1 MKGCNAGGKDVSHMT
16 PLPISHPLP
25 IPRETLYS
33 YLARLA
39 ATWRTDAQ
47 QLAYDMG
54 ASFKRLMDQ
63 DDEAL
68 EMFSSWAKLS
78 PKVMAEMLS
87 WTGMRAGNVRMQFR
101 GELYVSRALRNPVV
115 RGCPMCLRE
124 DVAETDRPAH
134 KVMAMRGDWQFRDVM
149 ICVQHSH
156 PLVPLWQTEG
166 LRDRFDI
173 GARLQEISGEILS
186 GKFDQAPWVPSDY
199 DLWLDRRLQDGSD
212 TTWLAG
218 HPVFVVTTLCRLL
231 GQALS
236 KFDSAEGGDEFCHDH
251 SRGFDIMKAGKTAIR
266 EALDQIAA
274 MATDAQDEPSKTFGP
289 LYTRLNRDYVKE
301 ADFDPFRKI
310 LRECVL
316 DHWPYA
322 SGDVILGEALP
333 QRRKHSLRT
342 AASEIGVGAK
352 VLEHFLVEAGAIVAN
367 DPRPDS
373 RRLFDAHA
381 YTDLLAEIPTL
392 VGPIAMRQAMGATK
406 MELIALTEADLLRP
420 RTRVKKVKNPWRISD
435 GILLVNELSSGAIPV
450 QAEDTRWETLLRA
463 CRRREID
470 LGDLITRI
478 RDKSMPLGQRTGE
491 AGFHG
496 IVVPRSEVDAIAP
509 MPRAIAEDASEEL
522 PGMAAAEFGRSV
534 GLRDGGVFQSMIE
547 AGYVPASKIINPRTK
562 RPQYWMTPENMDT
575 FRRQFATLTTLAA
588 ETGQHRN
595 SLKGR
600 IASGRVA
607 RFSPEG
613 RDFGAVYLRDDVIKL
628 LGLE

>member
-1 MKGCNAGGKDVSHMT
+1 MM

-25 IPRETLYS
+25 VSRETLYS

-39 ATWRTDAQ
+39 ATWHTDAP

-54 ASFKRLMDQ
+54 ASFKRLIDQ
-63 DDEAL
+63 NDEAL
-68 EMFSSWAKLS
+68 EKFSSWADLS
-78 PKVMAEMLS
+78 PEAMAEMLS
-87 WTGMRAGNVRMQFR
+87 WTGMRAGNVRMRFR
-101 GELYVSRALRNPVV
+101 GELYVSRALRNPLI

-134 KVMAMRGDWQFRDVM
+134 EVMAMRGDWQFRDVM

-156 PLVPLWQTEG
+156 PLVPLWQTET

-173 GARLQEISGEILS
+173 GARLQEISEDILS
-186 GKFDQAPWVPSDY
+186 ETFDQAPWVPSTY
-199 DLWLDRRLQDGSD
+199 DLWLDQRLQDGSD
-212 TTWLAG
+212 TTWLADY
-218 HPVFVVTTLCRLL
+218 PVFVVTTLCRLL

-236 KFDSAEGGDEFCHDH
+236 KLDSAEGGDEFCRDH
-251 SRGFDIMKAGKTAIR
+251 SLGFDIMKAGKTAIR

-274 MATDAQDEPSKTFGP
+274 TATDAQDEPSKTFGP

-301 ADFDPFRKI
+301 ATFDPFRKL

-342 AASEIGVGAK
+342 AASETGVGAK
-352 VLEHFLVEAGAIVAN
+352 VLEHFLIEAGAITEN
-367 DPRPDS
+367 DPRPES
-373 RRLFDAHA
+373 RKLFDAESHA
-381 YTDLLAEIPTL
+381 DLLAEVPTL
-392 VGPIAMRQAMGATK
+392 VGPIAMRQAIGATK
-406 MELIALTEADLLRP
+406 MELIALEEADVLRP

-435 GILLVNELSSGAIPV
+435 GVLLVNELSSGAIPV
-450 QAEDTRWETLLRA
+450 QADDTRWETLLRA
-463 CRRREID
+463 CRRREIG
-470 LGDLITRI
+470 LGDLIARI
-478 RDKSMPLGQRTGE
+478 RDKSMTVGQRTGE

-496 IVVPRSEVDAIAP
+496 IVVPRSEVDAIAS
-509 MPRAIAEDASEEL
+509 MPRAIPEDVSEEL
-522 PGMAAAEFGRSV
+522 RGMAAAEFGRSV

-562 RPQYWMTPENMDT
+562 RSQYWMTPEDMAT
-575 FRRQFATLTTLAA
+575 FRRQFATLTTLVA
-588 ETGQHRN
+588 ETGLHRN
-595 SLKGR
+595 SLKGQ
-600 IASGRVA
+600 IASGRVT

-613 RDFGAVYLRDDVIKL
+613 RHFGAVYLRDDVTDV
-628 LGLE
+628 LGLD

>member
-1 MKGCNAGGKDVSHMT
+1 M
-16 PLPISHPLP
+16 
-25 IPRETLYS
+25 
-33 YLARLA
+33 
-39 ATWRTDAQ
+39 
-47 QLAYDMG
+47 AYDMG

-68 EMFSSWAKLS
+68 EMFSSWANLS
-78 PKVMAEMLS
+78 PEAMAEMLS
-87 WTGMRAGNVRMQFR
+87 WTGMRAGNVRMRFR

-124 DVAETDRPAH
+124 DVAGTDRPAH
-134 KVMAMRGDWQFRDVM
+134 EVMAMRGDWQFRDVM

-156 PLVPLWQTEG
+156 PLIPLWQTEV

-173 GARLQEISGEILS
+173 GARLQEISEDILS
-186 GKFDQAPWVPSDY
+186 GTFDQAPWVPSVY

-212 TTWLAG
+212 TTWLAD

-231 GQALS
+231 GQVLS
-236 KFDSAEGGDEFCHDH
+236 KLDSAEGGGVSCRDH
-251 SRGFDIMKAGKTAIR
+251 SRGFDIMKSGKTAIR

-274 MATDAQDEPSKTFGP
+274 TATDAQDEPSKTFGP
-289 LYTRLNRDYVKE
+289 LYTRLNRDYVNE
-301 ADFDPFRKI
+301 AQFDPFREI

-316 DHWPYA
+316 DHWPYP

-333 QRRKHSLRT
+333 RRRKHSLRT
-342 AASEIGVGAK
+342 AASETGVGAK
-352 VLEHFLVEAGAIVAN
+352 VLEHFLIEAGAIAEN
-367 DPRPDS
+367 DPRPES
-373 RRLFDAHA
+373 RKLFDAEDHA
-381 YTDLLAEIPTL
+381 NLLAEIPTL
-392 VGPIAMRQAMGATK
+392 VGPIAMREAIGATK
-406 MELIALTEADLLRP
+406 MELIALKEADVLRP
-420 RTRVKKVKNPWRISD
+420 RTRVEKVKNPWRISD
-435 GILLVNELSSGAIPV
+435 GISLVNELSSGVIPV
-450 QAEDTRWETLLRA
+450 QADDSGWETLLRA
-463 CRRREID
+463 SRRREIG
-470 LGDLITRI
+470 LGDLIARI
-478 RDKSMPLGQRTGE
+478 RDKSMTVGRRTGEE

-509 MPRAIAEDASEEL
+509 MLRVKPEEASEEL
-522 PGMAAAEFGRSV
+522 EGMAAAEFGRSV

-547 AGYVPASKIINPRTK
+547 AGYVPASQIINPRTK
-562 RPQYWMTPENMDT
+562 RSQYWMTPENMAT

-595 SLKGR
+595 SLKGQ

-613 RDFGAVYLRDDVIKL
+613 RDFGGVYLRDDVIKV